1 MKKETKTKR
10 RRKNAENVSTIVSLY
25 RVLSKIFPNAAFGQK
40 GLKDTEIQIN
50 QSLFI
55 THTFFGFHDLRR
67 TAERLHVS
75 LLIYASHGVTQTNL

>member
-10 RRKNAENVSTIVSLY
+10 RRKNAENVSAIVSLY
-25 RVLSKIFPNAAFGQK
+25 RVNSKIFRNATFGQK
-40 GLKDTEIQIN
+40 GLKDTDIHIN

-55 THTFFGFHDLRR
+55 SHTFIGFHDLRR
-67 TAERLHVS
+67 TAGCLHVS